1 MNTDAFDRSLKQLV
15 DFDPHNWATLAGIPD
30 VVSGMTLNTELAAT
44 NRRVDALMSICIPN
58 GQCAVHL
65 EFQAGKDGRQV
76 PRRLLEYSNGITA
89 KHQLPV
95 HTCVFLLT
103 ARADSPAL
111 TGEYHRR
118 IAGQGHYLTYSYTVV
133 RFWKLPLEMLLIPG
147 SSVAAAGVLADFGEY
162 SLQAAGMAI
171 TQCILDNPNSDAQLE
186 ILGHAYTLA
195 GMRFNRDTADSI
207 FERQMTMLEQSS
219 TVQHL
224 LHRGRKEG
232 REEGH
237 LLGMLAGARKHFIET
252 STLFFGPVPE
262 HCSLRVNTAQEAD
275 ITRWTS
281 RLRTAASWDELLGL
295 DNISIQ
301 SLEMQDDRNRPLVD

>member
-1 MNTDAFDRSLKQLV
+1 MNTELFDRALKQLV
-15 DFDPHNWATLAGIPD
+15 DFDPHHWATLAGIPK
-30 VVSGMTLNTELAAT
+30 VVSGTTLNTELAAT
-44 NRRVDALMSICIPN
+44 NRRVDALLSICIPN

-76 PRRLLEYSNGITA
+76 PKRLLEYSVGITT
-89 KHQLPV
+89 KHHLPV

-118 IAGQGHYLTYSYTVV
+118 IAGEVPYLTFRYTVI
-133 RFWKLPLEMLLIPG
+133 RFWRIPMSRLMIPG
-147 SSVAAAGVLADFGEY
+147 SSIAATGVLADIGER
-162 SLQAAGMAI
+162 SLQDVGTAI
-171 TQCILDNPNSDAQLE
+171 MQCIRIIPDQEAQQE

-195 GMRFNRDTADSI
+195 GMRFNPDKADSI

-224 LHRGRKEG
+224 LRRGRMEGREEG

-237 LLGMLAGARKHFIET
+237 EQGLEEGIALGLVSGERKQFMQT
-252 STLFFGPVPE
+252 AKLFFGPVP
-262 HCSLRVNTAQEAD
+262 SSANLLVNTAQEAD
-275 ITRWTS
+275 ISRWTS
-281 RLRTAASWDELLGL
+281 RLRTATSWDDLLRYEPGTH
-295 DNISIQ
+295 
-301 SLEMQDDRNRPLVD
+301 E

>member
-1 MNTDAFDRSLKQLV
+1 MLTDPDLV
-15 DFDPHNWATLAGIPD
+15 WMVRLALRRALAVGCCVTGAWLTMPISANPAW
-30 VVSGMTLNTELAAT
+30 AAT
-44 NRRVDALMSICIPN
+44 PWPAFR
-58 GQCAVHL
+58 G
-65 EFQAGKDGRQV
+65 GTGDGVSQ
-76 PRRLLEYSNGITA
+76 EHN
-89 KHQLPV
+89 LPV
-95 HTCVFLLT
+95 EWSESRGVAWKT
-103 ARADSPAL
+103 AIPGKAWSSPVIWDDLVWLSNATEDGTRL
-111 TGEYHRR
+111 
-118 IAGQGHYLTYSYTVV
+118 S
-133 RFWKLPLEMLLIPG
+133 KLPLEMLLIPG